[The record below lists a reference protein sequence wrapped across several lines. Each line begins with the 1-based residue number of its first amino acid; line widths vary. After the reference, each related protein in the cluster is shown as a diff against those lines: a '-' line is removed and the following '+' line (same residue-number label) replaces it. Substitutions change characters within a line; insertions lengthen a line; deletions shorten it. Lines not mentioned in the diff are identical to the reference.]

1 MQYLKNGAAIIALIA
16 LAIVFGLTGTPAMA
30 ETMEAP
36 AQLKATHASAAC
48 AGPRDDGEIQ
58 IRGKNTG
65 KGDGAWVIKPYAGAV
80 LEEAVLVEP
89 GDVFTVVF
97 GPGPG
102 EWTPIAYDALTGEEA
117 GSWNTVTVA
126 PCGTEREAEADEGD
140 EESSE
145 APEAD
150 EATPSNS
157 ATPTASASPRAS
169 KSPSA
174 RTSASSTPS
183 KKAAASPS
191 ASASPSSTAT
201 ATPAVVADEQP
212 TTTGWLFSATMVP
225 FWAIV
230 ASWILAG
237 LVGFV
242 FGRILRPRRPKSP
255 SLD

>member
-1 MQYLKNGAAIIALIA
+1 MQYLKSLVMAIA

-36 AQLKATHASAAC
+36 PQLKATHASAAC
-48 AGPRDDGEIQ
+48 AGPRYDGEIQ
-58 IRGKNTG
+58 IRGKNVG

-80 LEEAVLVEP
+80 LEEAILVEP
-89 GDVFTVVF
+89 GNVFTVVF

-102 EWTPIAYDALTGEEA
+102 EWTPVAYDGLTGEQV

-126 PCGTEREAEADEGD
+126 PCGTEREAETDEGD

-145 APEAD
+145 VPTPSASAKPRSSAT
-150 EATPSNS
+150 ATPSP
-157 ATPTASASPRAS
+157 ATPSG

-183 KKAAASPS
+183 KKAAAASPS

-212 TTTGWLFSATMVP
+212 TTGWLFSATMAP
-225 FWAIV
+225 FWAIA
-230 ASWILAG
+230 ASWILAA